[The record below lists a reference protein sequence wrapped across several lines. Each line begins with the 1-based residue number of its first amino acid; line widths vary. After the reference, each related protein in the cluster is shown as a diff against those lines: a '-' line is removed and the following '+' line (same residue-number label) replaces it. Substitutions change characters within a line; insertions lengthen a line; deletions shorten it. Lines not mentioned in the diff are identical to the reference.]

1 MALAVYNQIKQRVC
15 FLMKIYFAGLS
26 GISNI
31 ERLQRWL
38 KCGMKKK
45 LISFYEIQTG
55 DGKKEFQE
63 LLKVKK

>member
-1 MALAVYNQIKQRVC
+1 
-15 FLMKIYFAGLS
+15 MKIYFAGLS

-31 ERLQRWL
+31 TRLQVWI

-45 LISFYEIQTG
+45 LVSFYEISTG

-63 LLKVKK
+63 LLKIKK

>member
-1 MALAVYNQIKQRVC
+1 
-15 FLMKIYFAGLS
+15 MKIYFAGSS